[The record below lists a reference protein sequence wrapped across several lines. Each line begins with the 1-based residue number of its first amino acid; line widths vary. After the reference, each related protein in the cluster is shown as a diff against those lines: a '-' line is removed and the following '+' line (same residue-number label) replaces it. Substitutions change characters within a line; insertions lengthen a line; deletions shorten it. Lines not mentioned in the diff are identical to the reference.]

1 MTRYVPS
8 PAGSF
13 GCRSC
18 VAMKEL
24 LSFVWK
30 TDIPRFKRLWDSSEC
45 QATMAGASYLLL
57 ERGEDFSLYQIDPH
71 QVFPEL
77 AKLLPPVWISNS
89 SMHPIEED

>member
-1 MTRYVPS
+1 
-8 PAGSF
+8 
-13 GCRSC
+13 
-18 VAMKEL
+18 
-24 LSFVWK
+24 
-30 TDIPRFKRLWDSSEC
+30 
-45 QATMAGASYLLL
+45 MAGASYLLL